1 MKVASVS
8 DIRNELLTLPP
19 KKLVEL
25 CQRLARFKKE
35 NKELL
40 AFLLFEADNE
50 PNYVESI
57 KLEIEESFEQLNT
70 ANWYFAKKG
79 LRKILRSIS
88 KYSKFTTQKESEVE
102 MLLHFVKKMNERGFP
117 ILRMK
122 AVTSLYEVQV
132 AKVSKLVD
140 LLHEDLRFDY
150 RKELEAL
157 GV

>member
-57 KLEIEESFEQLNT
+57 KLEIDESFEQLNT

-102 MLLHFVKKMNERGFP
+102 MLLHFVKQMNERGFP
-117 ILRMK
+117 MLRMK

>member
-50 PNYVESI
+50 SNYVESI
-57 KLEIEESFEQLNT
+57 KLEIDESFEQLNT

-102 MLLHFVKKMNERGFP
+102 MLLHFVKQMNERGFP
-117 ILRMK
+117 MLRMK

>member
-57 KLEIEESFEQLNT
+57 KLEIDESFEQLNT

-102 MLLHFVKKMNERGFP
+102 MLLHFVKQMNERGFP
-117 ILRMK
+117 MLRMK

-150 RKELEAL
+150 RKELEVL